1 MQEQPQPDIA
11 MTIIT
16 AASEGLSDRL
26 AKTEEGQKVLDV
38 VRDTLTQREVDPATT
53 DKIVKII
60 AEDPVFIRT
69 QSNPVD
75 DVLTRN
81 LAVGIAEF
89 GQKLQVDLSPEAQ
102 KAMFNDAAAK
112 EPMKS
117 AVFNLEETL
126 RRRDANNQ
134 LAQFLGVS
142 LRAVLPYAQSE
153 YEAISDV
160 ARRDNDEVARAEA
173 RVAGRAV
180 TRANH
185 ALKELEASELNI
197 NDLEDDSLDE
207 DFQVV
212 FEDEDVD
219 PTDD

>member
-1 MQEQPQPDIA
+1 MQEQPQPDLA
-11 MTIIT
+11 LTIT
-16 AASEGLSDRL
+16 TTASEGLSDRL

-38 VRDTLTQREVDPATT
+38 VHRALTEREVDPATT
-53 DKIVKII
+53 DKIVKMI
-60 AEDPVFIRT
+60 AGDPVFIDT
-69 QSNPVD
+69 HKD
-75 DVLTRN
+75 DTARQEIL
-81 LAVGIAEF
+81 
-89 GQKLQVDLSPEAQ
+89 GQALQASAFDL
-102 KAMFNDAAAK
+102 KD
-112 EPMKS
+112 
-117 AVFNLEETL
+117 TL
-126 RRRDANNQ
+126 RRMDEHANI
-134 LAQFLGVS
+134 ARFLGVS

-153 YEAISDV
+153 YEAIGDV

-212 FEDEDVD
+212 FNDEDRE
-219 PTDD
+219 PQGE